1 MTDRQRN
8 RHEMHVTVLG
18 VLDAHADAWAAVPA
32 AQKHRDALEAL
43 VADTRKAVQDQA
55 RSPQGATAAKG
66 SVRDQ
71 VARDAWRLGQAIAA
85 WATENDR
92 PDVAGAVVLSRT
104 DFDRLPDATL
114 AEYSEIVVAEA
125 REHLPAEGEDP
136 TTGLGEQGVT
146 AAFVDALDA
155 LDDQFARDLA
165 TPREA
170 IVDRS
175 RATRALAVAVRDAQ
189 RLLKK
194 KLDPTVAFLAP
205 DAPAFADAYRAARI
219 IVDRGTGRGPAP
231 DADPDA
237 GPM

>member
-32 AQKHRDALEAL
+32 AQKHRDTLEAL
-43 VADTRKAVQDQA
+43 IADTREAIRDQA
-55 RSPQGATAAKG
+55 RSPQGATDAKG
-66 SVRDQ
+66 AVRDA

-85 WATENDR
+85 WAAEHDR

-104 DFDRLPDATL
+104 DFDKLPDASL

-125 REHLPAEGEDP
+125 REHLPAEGEDR
-136 TTGLGEQGVT
+136 TSTLSEQGVT
-146 AAFVDALDA
+146 VAFVDALDA

-165 TPREA
+165 KPREA

-175 RATRALAVAVRDAQ
+175 RATRALAVAVRAAQ

-205 DAPAFADAYRAARI
+205 DVPAFADAYRAARV
-219 IVDRGTGRGPAP
+219 IVDRGTGRGSDPAP
-231 DADPDA
+231 DDGA
-237 GPM
+237 M